1 MFRIHA
7 LGGVSV
13 VALQLVLSA
22 PASVAHAQ
30 SGEAVLPPVTVDAPQ
45 LQARRAEPRPVRST
59 AASGR
64 GSRQAAAAPQRQ
76 LPVVVIETKGGG
88 ANAEPGTPP
97 AVARFQ
103 LPQQSFSITD
113 KQINE
118 TINLKDPEDAVKY
131 LPSLFV
137 RKRNDGDNQAVL
149 ATRSWGLNSSARTLI
164 YYDDLLI
171 SALIGNNNSGASP
184 RWNLISPEAIAR
196 VDFLNGPFSAAY
208 PGNSIGGV
216 LLITSKMP
224 DKPFAVAKETVSIM
238 PWNQYGTKD
247 TFVTSQTSAAAG
259 DRNGP
264 LSWLVSANY
273 LDSYQQPLSYVTNG
287 ATGANPSGIPPGTR
301 GTFPALNKQGVIANV
316 VGAGTLAHSQQTS
329 GNFRLAYDVTS
340 LVQATYSFGVWNNR
354 QVSNPQTDL
363 RSTATGVPTFAGIAS
378 FANSKYV
385 WDQTHVSNAVAL
397 RSDTKGVFDFDL
409 SASSYNYLQ
418 DILLN
423 PFTVTPAGVGYSLN
437 GKITRND
444 GTNWQNA
451 DAKGIWRPFGLDGP
465 HQISFG
471 VHGDRY
477 RLENPVYLSSVWD
490 ATSSTGTGQLFSNGI
505 GETRT
510 GALWLQDAWKITPNL
525 KLTLGGRLESWRAL
539 DGFNLNSTA
548 VPGTGTPASPVPTL
562 VLVSRNQPELN
573 STNFSPKASLS
584 FDPSKEWNV
593 TASFGE
599 AWRYPTVTELYQ
611 NVNVGGVATF
621 ANPNL
626 APEQDFTGELNIER
640 KWSDGR
646 ARLTLFRERTNNAI
660 ISQTNLVTNPNTGV
674 QTPTTVISN
683 VDAIRMQG
691 IELSADKD
699 NVLVRGLQVF
709 GSVTYVD
716 SRILSDPSWAG
727 LDPLTGKPT
736 TVVGKR
742 VPFVPDWRAKFGV
755 SYRPNESWVYTVA
768 ARHSGKQYST
778 LDNTDIIPHVY
789 GAFDNFFVVDMKVH
803 YNATKNFS
811 FDFGID
817 NLFNEQYF
825 LFHPFPGRTFVLAG
839 KYTF

>member
-1 MFRIHA
+1 MFRYHA
-7 LGGVSV
+7 VGGVSV
-13 VALQLVLSA
+13 VAIQLALLALSETA
-22 PASVAHAQ
+22 RAQ
-30 SGEAVLPPVTVDAPQ
+30 SGEPKMLPPVTVTAPP
-45 LQARRAEPRPVRST
+45 ARRATRKP
-59 AASGR
+59 AD
-64 GSRQAAAAPQRQ
+64 QAAAVRRPTPPAAAPERQ
-76 LPVVVIETKGGG
+76 LPVVVVNTEG
-88 ANAEPGTPP
+88 AGSNASLATPP

-103 LPQQSFSITD
+103 LPQRSFSVTSRQVD
-113 KQINE
+113 E

-131 LPSLFV
+131 MPSLFV

-184 RWNLISPEAIAR
+184 KWNLISPEAIGR
-196 VDFLNGPFSAAY
+196 IDFLNGPFSAAY

-216 LLITSKMP
+216 LLISSKMP
-224 DKPFAVAKETVSIM
+224 DKPFAVAKQTVSVM

-247 TFVTSQTSAAAG
+247 TYVTSQTSAAAG
-259 DRNGP
+259 DRNGA

-273 LDSYQQPLSYVTNG
+273 LDSYQQPLTYTTNG
-287 ATGANPSGIPPGTR
+287 TIPAGTTGA
-301 GTFPALNKQGVIANV
+301 FPALNKQGVPANV
-316 VGAGTLAHSQQTS
+316 VGTGALAHSQQTS
-329 GNFRLAYDVTS
+329 GNVRLAYDVTP
-340 LVQATYSFGVWNNR
+340 LVQATYSFGIWNNV
-354 QVSNPQTDL
+354 QTSNPQTYL
-363 RSTATGVPTFAGIAS
+363 TSTATGAPTFAGIAG
-378 FANSKYV
+378 FAGNKYI
-385 WDQTHVSNAVAL
+385 WDQTHLSNAVAL
-397 RSDTKGVFDFDL
+397 KSDTRGVFDFDL

-418 DILLN
+418 DILFN
-423 PFTVTPAGVGYSLN
+423 PFIVTPAGTGYSLN

-451 DAKGIWRPFGLDGP
+451 DAKGIWRPFGVDGP
-465 HQISFG
+465 QEISFG
-471 VHGDRY
+471 IHGDRY
-477 RLENPVYLSSVWD
+477 RLENPVFLSSSWD
-490 ATSSTGTGQLFSNGI
+490 AMSSTGTGQLFTQGV

-510 GALWLQDAWKITPNL
+510 GALWVQDAWKITPSL

-539 DGFNLNSTA
+539 DGFNLNSTTA
-548 VPGTGTPASPVPTL
+548 AGTGTPTAPIPTL
-562 VLVSRNQPELN
+562 TLTPKNQPGLS
-573 STNFSPKASLS
+573 STNFSPKVSLS
-584 FDPSKEWNV
+584 FDPNKDWNI
-593 TASFGE
+593 TANFGE
-599 AWRYPTVTELYQ
+599 AYRYPTVTELYQ
-611 NVNVGGVATF
+611 NISVGGVATF

-646 ARLTLFRERTNNAI
+646 VRLTLFKERTNNAI
-660 ISQTNLVTNPNTGV
+660 ISQTNLVTSNGA

-691 IELSADKD
+691 VEFSGEKD
-699 NVLVRGLQVF
+699 NVLITGLQLF

-716 SRILSDPSWAG
+716 SRILSDPNWAG
-727 LDPLTGKPT
+727 TDPLTLKPT

-742 VPFVPDWRAKFGV
+742 VPYVPDWRAKFGV
-755 SYRPNESWVYTVA
+755 TWRPNEAWAYTVA
-768 ARHSGKQYST
+768 ARYSGKQYST

-803 YNATKNFS
+803 YNATQNFA

-817 NLFNEQYF
+817 NLFNDQYI
-825 LFHPFPGRTFVLAG
+825 LFHPFPGRTYVLAA